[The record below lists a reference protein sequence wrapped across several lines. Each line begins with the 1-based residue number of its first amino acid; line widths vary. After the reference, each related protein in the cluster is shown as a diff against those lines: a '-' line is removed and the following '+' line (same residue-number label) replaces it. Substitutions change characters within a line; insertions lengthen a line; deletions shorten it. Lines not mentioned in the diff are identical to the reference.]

1 MRISVIHL
9 LLIGILIISAC
20 SQNKPAS
27 QDSVQ
32 DACLNK
38 GQIPPDFQIK
48 TIEGKE
54 IKLSDFK
61 DNKPILLYFWASW
74 CPYCKEDL
82 GVVKDIYPKYADK
95 VTFLAVDLDTGE
107 DVDLIRKYSERM
119 KLQGIDL
126 AQGNQQILSDYNVVY
141 TTTKYAIGKN
151 GAIIYKGS
159 GVFTKEQWEVLLS
172 GLAASS

>member
-1 MRISVIHL
+1 MRISFIPL

-27 QDSVQ
+27 QNFVQ
-32 DACLNK
+32 DTSLNK
-38 GQIPPDFQIK
+38 GQIPPDFKIE

-54 IKLSDFK
+54 MKLSDFK

-82 GVVKDIYPKYADK
+82 GIVKDIYPKYADK

-107 DVDLIRKYSERM
+107 DADLIRKYSERM
-119 KLQGIDL
+119 KLQGIDF
-126 AQGNQQILSDYNVVY
+126 AQGNEQILSNYNVIY

-151 GAIIYKGS
+151 GTIVYKGS
-159 GVFTKEQWEVLLS
+159 GVFTKEQWKVLLD
-172 GLAASS
+172 GLATSS

>member
-1 MRISVIHL
+1 MRITVIPL

-32 DACLNK
+32 DAGLNK

-126 AQGNQQILSDYNVVY
+126 AQGNQQILSDYNVIY